1 MIPSEIDNI
10 TNTELKY
17 CKFKYRKFKYRK
29 FKMETISESLT
40 MEGSG
45 LSL

>member
-10 TNTELKY
+10 TNTEL
-17 CKFKYRKFKYRK
+17 KYRKFKYRK